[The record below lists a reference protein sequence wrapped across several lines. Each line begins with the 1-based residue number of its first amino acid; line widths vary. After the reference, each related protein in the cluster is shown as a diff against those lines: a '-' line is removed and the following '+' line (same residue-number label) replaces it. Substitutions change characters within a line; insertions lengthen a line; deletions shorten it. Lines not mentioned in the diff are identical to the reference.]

1 MQGRKQSVG
10 KAVSVIFSVVN
21 SLTQHPQQN
30 NIMSD
35 KQGFKCSV
43 LDSWQLM
50 KWIKYII
57 VEILP
62 PLK

>member
-1 MQGRKQSVG
+1 
-10 KAVSVIFSVVN
+10 
-21 SLTQHPQQN
+21 
-30 NIMSD
+30 MSG

-43 LDSWQLM
+43 LESWQLI

-62 PLK
+62 PLKWDIIVLTEGSNVSSFKL